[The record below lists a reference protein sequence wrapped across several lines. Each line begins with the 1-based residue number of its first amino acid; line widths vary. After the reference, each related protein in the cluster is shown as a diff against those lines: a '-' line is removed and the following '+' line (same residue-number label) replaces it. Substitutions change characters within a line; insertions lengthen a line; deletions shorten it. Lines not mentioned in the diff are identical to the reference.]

1 MTTLL
6 ATLRNFERLYAGGF
20 RDRVTDSALLKVAMS
35 QITRDETVLRDLERD
50 LAELEQQ
57 YRMSSEVFYRHWQA
71 GELSDEADFM
81 DWNALYQMACQ
92 VRERLNLL
100 RETSTPYEY

>member
-20 RDRVTDSALLKVAMS
+20 RDRVTDSALLKVAIS
-35 QITRDETVLRDLERD
+35 QIARDETVLRDIDRD
-50 LAELEQQ
+50 LAEFEQQ
-57 YRMSSEVFYRHWQA
+57 YQMSSEAFYHRWQA
-71 GELSDEADFM
+71 GELGDEADFM